1 MPISTRW
8 YDAEHKVII
17 LQFEG
22 DWDWDD
28 LWNAQDEEA
37 KLAASVS
44 YKLVA
49 LVEMSQTNILPKG
62 NILANGRSSIGK
74 VPDNIA
80 QIVVVVRS
88 QMIEVFAGLVV
99 EMMPSWRNRVQIA
112 KTVEEGQRL
121 VAEAV
126 AKYSADV

>member
-1 MPISTRW
+1 LPISTRW
-8 YDAEHKVII
+8 YDAEHNVII